1 MHPMKAFSDR
11 PAGEMTLARIIRY
24 AGVIGDFNP
33 IHHDDAFARNAG
45 LPSVIAHGP
54 LTFTMA
60 LDVLVAEAGLDKL
73 SGFSCRFKAPVFP
86 GNKVSVSCT
95 EDGEVVAKADGKEV
109 LTGKATPR
117 ES

>member
-1 MHPMKAFSDR
+1 MKAFSDR
-11 PAGEMTLARIIRY
+11 QAGEMTLARIIRY

-33 IHHDDAFARNAG
+33 IHHDDAFAKNAG

-60 LDVLVAEAGLDKL
+60 LDVLLAEGGKDSL

-86 GNKVSVSCT
+86 GNQVSVSCS
-95 EDGEVVAKADGKEV
+95 EDGRVVAKADGNEV
-109 LTGKATPR
+109 LTGTVTPR